1 MQTWLDAYAKR
12 ALTDSPAVVETGAV
26 LTSRE
31 LTELAV
37 DANFWLDSI
46 VAPSG
51 RPVAALLSTT
61 REAFALTLAGA
72 SSGRAMAPLGVRST
86 VAEVNKALVPLAPA
100 VLVAEPG
107 AADLAHAA
115 VAGTDI
121 KVHVHPTFELGR
133 GTNLNLTMPSDAPA
147 AILHTSG
154 TSGQPKPVP
163 YPQHRLLLRM
173 IVNSQTLGL
182 GEGSVYATASPFHHI
197 AGLGMLFVALG
208 AGAALCPLTKFTV
221 DNWDEVIGRGT
232 THALLVPSMIEQL
245 MDENRLVRGKL
256 QCLQY
261 GASKIDPDTLGRLLN
276 ALPGLD
282 LVQIYGQTEG
292 SPISVL
298 TTSDHRAAA
307 AGDTRLL
314 SSAGRAA
321 PGVTLVINEPDADG
335 IGEVW
340 AKADHL
346 MKPDAD
352 GWLRTGDVG
361 TLDADG
367 YLTIVGR
374 KGDMIIRGGENVYP
388 SEVEEVIR
396 KHPEVAD
403 VAVIGVA
410 DKRLGQTI
418 AAYVVPRDI
427 AAPPDT
433 QELHRFTRDV
443 LAGFKVPQHWEFIA
457 ELPRN
462 AAGKVLKRMLGPNGD
477 K

>member
-37 DANFWLDSI
+37 DANFWLDAI
-46 VAPSG
+46 GAPAG

-115 VAGTDI
+115 VVGTEI
-121 KVHVHPTFELGR
+121 KVHIHPTFELGR
-133 GTNLNLTMPSDAPA
+133 GTNLNLTMPGDAPA

-298 TTSDHRAAA
+298 TTSDHAA

-361 TLDADG
+361 TLDPDG